1 MIELRPFS
9 ALGRFRN
16 GWLNARY
23 HFSFAEYYDPARM
36 KVGAL
41 RVWNDDEIAPGTG
54 FDPHPHRDMEIIT
67 YVRAG
72 RLTHQDNLGNVGHIE
87 AGNVQVMHAGTGI
100 VHAEY
105 NTGTEPLR
113 LFQIWV
119 RPAQRGIQPGWQ
131 AAEFPRRTE
140 GGLAVLASG
149 RADDAGAVPAALP
162 LYADAALLAG
172 TLAAGSGT
180 LHAMDPARQAYLVA
194 ASGRVTVNGTQ
205 LGPRD
210 GAVITDEAA
219 LRIEAEETAELV
231 MVDVA

>member
-1 MIELRPFS
+1 MIELRPFTE
-9 ALGRFRN
+9 LGRFRN
-16 GWLNARY
+16 GWLNAHY
-23 HFSFAEYYDPARM
+23 HFSFAEYHDPARM
-36 KVGAL
+36 NVGAL
-41 RVWNDDEIAPGTG
+41 RVWNDDEIAPASG

-67 YVRAG
+67 YIRAG
-72 RLTHQDNLGNVGHIE
+72 TLTHQDNLGNTGHIE

-105 NTGTEPLR
+105 NSGTEPVR

-119 RPAQRGIQPGWQ
+119 LPARRGVQPGWQ
-131 AAEFPRRTE
+131 AAEFPRRAE

-149 RADDAGAVPAALP
+149 RAADAAAEPAPLP
-162 LYADAALLAG
+162 LYADAAVLAG

-180 LHAMDPARQAYLVA
+180 VHAMDPKRRAYLVA
-194 ASGRVTVNGTQ
+194 ASGQVTVNGTK

-210 GAVITDEAA
+210 GAVITGESE
-219 LRIEAEETAELV
+219 LCIEAEETAELV